1 VLIFCT
7 VFQLLGTIMQ
17 LNDILCKPKSM
28 FDLLWIGFFI
38 PKIEIWYNRSKNNVE
53 HLGASHD
60 KDDSDGFGRYT
71 SAK

>member
-1 VLIFCT
+1 
-7 VFQLLGTIMQ
+7 
-17 LNDILCKPKSM
+17 M